1 MKTYLP
7 TISNLIVLG
16 ILIYI
21 LFQLNSIN
29 KQIDSFGTTLTSS
42 YNESSVLNAK
52 YDSLVAETKIKEKII
67 AKANREYDSVLTLQK
82 NTITKGQVAV
92 SSKKEAIK
100 RKDTAAAL
108 ISCDTLASAFE
119 KLVEETWIKDSLAN
133 VVITG
138 HEQKEKDMRVMIDV
152 KEIDNGRLKDQLTEM
167 RNNAKVLWDEIEKGD
182 KALKKKSG
190 WNGFWKGL
198 GLAELI
204 IILTLI
210 LGGG

>member
-1 MKTYLP
+1 MKTQLP
-7 TISNLIVLG
+7 IILNLIVLSV
-16 ILIYI
+16 LVYT
-21 LFQLNSIN
+21 LFQLHSIN
-29 KQIDSFGTTLTSS
+29 KQVKSFGTTLSSS

-82 NTITKGQVAV
+82 NTITKGQVAI

-108 ISCDTLASAFE
+108 TACDTLVSAFD

-138 HEQKEKDMRVMIDV
+138 HEKKEQDMRVMIDV
-152 KEIDNGRLKDQLTEM
+152 KEIDNGRLKDDLTEM
-167 RNNAKVLWDEIEKGD
+167 RNNAKVLREEIEKGD
-182 KALKKKSG
+182 KALKKKAG

-198 GLAELI
+198 GIAELI